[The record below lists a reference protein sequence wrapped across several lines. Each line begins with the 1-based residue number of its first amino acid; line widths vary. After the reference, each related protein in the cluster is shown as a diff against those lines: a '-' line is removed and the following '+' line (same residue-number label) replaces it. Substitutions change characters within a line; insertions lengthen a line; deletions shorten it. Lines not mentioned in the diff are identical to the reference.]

1 MALFKKNKTTDNPGP
16 SAAGLGDSYAL
27 ERPDSRRV
35 FRNRMGTYFSKP
47 DNMILLILGII
58 LSVLTIAPLIT
69 IVLDSFLIHAGG
81 YEGAISG
88 LPVGS
93 YSFSNFT
100 DLFGGRLAN
109 KNFWTPLANTMELAV
124 LTCVFAILFGG
135 GVAYF
140 VTRTNMPL
148 KKYISSIFILPYVMP
163 QWTIAVVWKDL
174 WSNTAN
180 LNSYNGLWNYLTG
193 INMPTWW
200 CVGLF
205 PTALCLGIHY
215 APFAYILIGGVL
227 RNMDANLEEAA
238 TILNTP
244 KWKIFFR
251 VTLPIVMPAVLST
264 ILLVFSSA
272 VGSYPVPHYLLY
284 DTLATKYMDIE
295 ANMRG
300 GSNIISLVMMLIGV
314 TILLINQRSTSG
326 RKQYTTVTGKSGQA
340 SKTNLGKAGGWL
352 IATLLVILTTFTS
365 IYPVV
370 SFALGTFMNT
380 RGDYTSWTTKWWDTQ
395 NSGGE
400 NGMYGQN
407 GILYNQMIRTALG
420 GQLLVA
426 VCCAL
431 LAGTIGLLVGYAVA
445 KNRKSKWANYVGNMA
460 FLPYLLPSLSVGA
473 AYFVFGSQLGLWNS
487 FFLLIL
493 VGTIK
498 YIPFA
503 SRASQSAM
511 MQISGEIEESAIIEG
526 IPWWKR
532 MTKIIMPI
540 QKSSILSGYLLPFI
554 TSMREWT
561 LFMMLCADGRIV
573 TTLLGYFDEMN
584 LYGLSN
590 GINLII
596 IVVILLVN
604 FLTNI
609 LTGASLDKGIGGK

>member
-1 MALFKKNKTTDNPGP
+1 MDETLKKENPSQARILVNK
-16 SAAGLGDSYAL
+16 
-27 ERPDSRRV
+27 V
-35 FRNRMGTYFSKP
+35 GTYLSKP
-47 DNMILLILGII
+47 DNIILLMLGVILT
-58 LSVLTIAPLIT
+58 LLTVSPLIT
-69 IVLDSFLIHAGG
+69 ILIDSFVIHSGG
-81 YEGAISG
+81 YEAAVSG

-93 YSFSNFT
+93 SSVSNYV
-100 DLFGGRLAN
+100 DLFSGRLSKN
-109 KNFWTPLANTMELAV
+109 NFWIPFANTMELAV

-140 VTRTNMPL
+140 VTRTNMHL
-148 KKYISSIFILPYVMP
+148 KKWISAIFILPYVMP

-174 WSNTAN
+174 WSNTQN
-180 LNSYNGLWNYLTG
+180 LGTYNGLWHYLTG
-193 INMPTWW
+193 ISMPKWW
-200 CVGLF
+200 CEGLF
-205 PTALCLGIHY
+205 PSALVLGIHY
-215 APFAYILIGGVL
+215 APFAYILIGGIL

-272 VGSYPVPHYLLY
+272 MGSYPVPHYLLLS
-284 DTLATKYMDIE
+284 TLATKYVDIE
-295 ANMRG
+295 ADLP
-300 GSNIISLVMMLIGV
+300 GSSSIISIVMMVIGI

-326 RKQYTTVTGKSGQA
+326 RKQFTTVSGKSGQA
-340 SKTNLGKAGGWL
+340 SKTNLGKVGSWA
-352 IATLLVILTTFTS
+352 IAIILVILTTVTS

-370 SFALGTFMNT
+370 SFAMGTFMDT
-380 RGDYTSWTTKWWDTQ
+380 RGDYTSWTTKWWATS

-407 GILYNQMIRTALG
+407 GLLYNKMIRDAFG

-426 VCCAL
+426 ISCSL
-431 LAGTIGLLVGYAVA
+431 LAGTIGLLIGYAVA
-445 KNRKSKWANYVGNMA
+445 KNRKSKWANYVGGMA

-473 AYFVFGSQLGLWNS
+473 AYFVFGKNLGIWNT
-487 FFLLIL
+487 FTLLIL

-503 SRASQSAM
+503 SRASQNAM

-532 MTKIIMPI
+532 MTKIIIPI
-540 QKSSILSGYLLPFI
+540 QKTSILSGYLLPFI

-561 LFMMLCADGRIV
+561 LFMMLCAEGTIV

-596 IVVILLVN
+596 IIIILLVN
-604 FLTNI
+604 FLMNK